1 LKRLFWPVLVVALAA
16 RCGDSPTGPSG
27 PGPSISCPPPVRIE
41 SLDGRPVTA
50 TYTTPQATGGQQPV
64 TVTCAPASGTAF
76 PVGSTTVTCEAVDR
90 ANRQT
95 SCSFFV
101 SVTRPRLV
109 ATRFLAFGDSLTL
122 GVIRDTPTLLLADRP
137 DSYPFEL
144 QRLLTARYQTQTPEV
159 LNDGVGGET
168 AARTPASQSV
178 GRLRLPG
185 SLDANRPDVLL
196 LMEGTNDL
204 LSGESGATNAL
215 VALEEMVIIGRA
227 RGARVLL
234 ATIPPQR
241 AGGIRQRDRVAAMIP
256 GFNDSIRQIA
266 ARQGVPL
273 VDVYRALENR
283 LDLIGVDDLHPT
295 PQGYDLI
302 AATSFDVIRARLE
315 ENQPSAIH

>member
-1 LKRLFWPVLVVALAA
+1 M
-16 RCGDSPTGPSG
+16 
-27 PGPSISCPPPVRIE
+27 
-41 SLDGRPVTA
+41 
-50 TYTTPQATGGQQPV
+50 

-76 PVGSTTVTCEAVDR
+76 PVGSTTVTCDAVDR
-90 ANRQT
+90 ANREA

-122 GVIRDTPTLLLADRP
+122 GVTSAAPTILLANRP
-137 DSYPFEL
+137 DSYPFKL
-144 QRLLTARYQTQTPEV
+144 GTLLTARYQTQTPES

-185 SLDANRPDVLL
+185 SLDANQPEVLL

-204 LSGESGATNAL
+204 LSGQSGADNAL
-215 VALEEMVIIGRA
+215 IALEEMVTLGKGSSI
-227 RGARVLL
+227 RVFL

-241 AGGIRQRDRVAAMIP
+241 PGGRRDRVAKMIP

-273 VDVYRALENR
+273 VDVYSALKDR

-295 PQGYDLI
+295 PQGYDVI
-302 AATSFDVIRARLE
+302 AQTFFEVIRATLE
-315 ENQPSAIH
+315 ENPATAVR

>member
-1 LKRLFWPVLVVALAA
+1 
-16 RCGDSPTGPSG
+16 
-27 PGPSISCPPPVRIE
+27 
-41 SLDGRPVTA
+41 
-50 TYTTPQATGGQQPV
+50 
-64 TVTCAPASGTAF
+64 
-76 PVGSTTVTCEAVDR
+76 VTCEAEDR
-90 ANRQT
+90 ANRQA

-101 SVTRPRLV
+101 SVVRPRLV

-122 GVIRDTPTLLLADRP
+122 GVTSAAPTMLLANRP
-137 DSYPFEL
+137 DSYPFKL
-144 QRLLTARYQTQTPEV
+144 GTLLTARYQTQTPES

-178 GRLRLPG
+178 GRQRLPG
-185 SLDANRPDVLL
+185 SLDANLPDALL

-204 LSGESGATNAL
+204 LSGQSGADNAL
-215 VALEEMVIIGRA
+215 IALEEMVTLGKA
-227 RGARVLL
+227 RGARVFL

-241 AGGIRQRDRVAAMIP
+241 AGGIRNRDRVAAMIP

-266 ARQGVPL
+266 ARQGVPV

-302 AATSFDVIRARLE
+302 AATFFDVIKATLE
-315 ENQPSAIH
+315 ENQPGAIQ

>member
-1 LKRLFWPVLVVALAA
+1 MV
-16 RCGDSPTGPSG
+16 SYPTP
-27 PGPSISCPPPVRIE
+27 E
-41 SLDGRPVTA
+41 
-50 TYTTPQATGGQQPV
+50 ATGGQPPV
-64 TVTCAPASGTAF
+64 TVTCTPASNTSF

-101 SVTRPRLV
+101 SVVRPRLV

-122 GVIRDTPTLLLADRP
+122 GVTSASPTMLLANRP
-137 DSYPFEL
+137 DSYPFKL
-144 QRLLTARYQTQTPEV
+144 GALLTARYQTQTPEA

-168 AARTPASQSV
+168 AARTPASQSI

-185 SLDANRPDVLL
+185 SLDANDPEVLL

-204 LSGESGATNAL
+204 LSGTTGAENAL
-215 VALEEMVIIGRA
+215 VALEEMVILGRG

-241 AGGIRQRDRVAAMIP
+241 SGGLRNRDRVAAMIP

-283 LDLIGVDDLHPT
+283 MDLIGVDDLHPT

-302 AATSFDVIRARLE
+302 AMTFFDVIRATLE
-315 ENQPSAIH
+315 ENPASTIH

>member
-1 LKRLFWPVLVVALAA
+1 VALAA

-27 PGPSISCPPPVRIE
+27 PGPTISCPAPVRGE
-41 SLDGRPVTA
+41 SLDGRPVIVS
-50 TYTTPQATGGQQPV
+50 YPTPQATGGQQPV

-76 PVGSTTVTCEAVDR
+76 AVGSTSVTCEAQDR
-90 ANRQT
+90 ANRQA

-101 SVTRPRLV
+101 SVVRPRLV

-122 GVIRDTPTLLLADRP
+122 GVIRDTPTLLLANRP
-137 DSYPFEL
+137 DSYPFKL
-144 QRLLTARYQTQTPEV
+144 GQRLTARYQTQTPES

-168 AARTPASQSV
+168 AAPTPASQSV
-178 GRLRLPG
+178 GRQRLPS

-204 LSGESGATNAL
+204 LSGETGATNAL
-215 VALEEMVIIGRA
+215 VALEEMVILGRA

-241 AGGIRQRDRVAAMIP
+241 PGGTRDRVARMIP
-256 GFNDSIRQIA
+256 GFNDSVRQVA

-295 PQGYDLI
+295 AQGYDLI
-302 AATSFDVIRARLE
+302 AATFFDVIKATLE
-315 ENQPSAIH
+315 EQPGAVP

>member
-1 LKRLFWPVLVVALAA
+1 
-16 RCGDSPTGPSG
+16 
-27 PGPSISCPPPVRIE
+27 
-41 SLDGRPVTA
+41 
-50 TYTTPQATGGQQPV
+50 
-64 TVTCAPASGTAF
+64 VTCD
-76 PVGSTTVTCEAVDR
+76 AVDR
-90 ANRQT
+90 ANRDA

-122 GVIRDTPTLLLADRP
+122 GVTSAAPTILLANRP
-137 DSYPFEL
+137 DSYPFKL
-144 QRLLTARYQTQTPEV
+144 GALLTARYQTQTPES

-185 SLDANRPDVLL
+185 SLDANHPEVLL

-204 LSGESGATNAL
+204 LSGQSGADNAL
-215 VALEEMVIIGRA
+215 IALEEMVILGRA

-241 AGGIRQRDRVAAMIP
+241 AGGARNRDRVAGMIP

-295 PQGYDLI
+295 PQGYDVI
-302 AATSFDVIRARLE
+302 AATFFEVIRATLE
-315 ENQPSAIH
+315 ESPSSAIR

>member
-1 LKRLFWPVLVVALAA
+1 MR
-16 RCGDSPTGPSG
+16 S
-27 PGPSISCPPPVRIE
+27 E
-41 SLDGRPVTA
+41 SLDGRPVTVS
-50 TYTTPQATGGQQPV
+50 YTTPQATGGQQPV
-64 TVTCAPASGTAF
+64 TVTCTPASGTAF
-76 PVGSTTVTCEAVDR
+76 PVGSTTVTCDAVDR
-90 ANRQT
+90 ANRDA

-101 SVTRPRLV
+101 SVVRPRLV

-122 GVIRDTPTLLLADRP
+122 GVTSAAPTMLLANRP
-137 DSYPFEL
+137 DSYPFKL
-144 QRLLTARYQTQTPEV
+144 GTLLTARYQTQTPES
-159 LNDGVGGET
+159 LNDGVGGE
-168 AARTPASQSV
+168 AASPT

-185 SLDANRPDVLL
+185 SLDAHRPDVLL

-204 LSGESGATNAL
+204 LGGQSAAQRAL
-215 VALEEMVIIGRA
+215 TALEEMVSLARG

-241 AGGIRQRDRVAAMIP
+241 AGGVRNRDRVAAMIP

-266 ARQGVPL
+266 SRQGVPV

-302 AATSFDVIRARLE
+302 AATFFDVIKVTLE
-315 ENQPSAIH
+315 ENPSSAIH